1 MRKSAKETLLSRSP
15 KVSVILLNRNR
26 LKDTTNCLRSLLKT
40 NYLNFELIM
49 VDNASNDCSV
59 KYIAEHFPIVKIIQ
73 NKENLGYAGG
83 NNTGLRS
90 LDGES
95 KYVVLVQED
104 MKFDPNWL
112 KELVRVAEGD
122 PTIGVCQ
129 PKILQFFDPKKFEY
143 NGACGGFLDLYGY
156 PCLRGRVM
164 DYTEEDDG
172 QHNSI
177 IETFWAGGCAIFIRK
192 DVLKETGLLDE
203 MFFIHF
209 EEIDLCWRFRL
220 CGYKIVCVPSSI
232 VYHKGAGGATKISTK
247 MLFLKYRNNV
257 FMLVKNYSL
266 LNLLK
271 RLPIRITIDASSVA
285 KNGPTPIKAYLSI
298 LRNFRKLWQ
307 NRAYVQAH
315 VRRVSDDE
323 IAKMMIKKP
332 VPLMYLKGYKTF
344 KQFKTVW

>member
-1 MRKSAKETLLSRSP
+1 MKYP
-15 KVSVILLNRNR
+15 KVSIILLNTNR
-26 LKDTTNCLRSLLKT
+26 LKDTAYCLRSLLKT
-40 NYLNFELIM
+40 NYPNFKLIM
-49 VDNASNDCSV
+49 VDNASEDGSA
-59 KYIAEHFPIVKIIQ
+59 KYVAEFFPCVKILQ
-73 NKENLGYAGG
+73 NNENLGYTGG

-90 LDGES
+90 LDDES

-104 MKFDPNWL
+104 MGFDPNWL
-112 KELVRVAEGD
+112 KELVTIAESD
-122 PTIGVCQ
+122 PTIGACQ

-156 PCLRGRVM
+156 PCLRGRVL
-164 DYTEEDDG
+164 DYTEEDEG
-172 QHNSI
+172 QYNSI

-220 CGYKIVCVPSSI
+220 RGYRIVCVPSSI
-232 VYHKGAGGATKISTK
+232 VYHKGAGGASKISTK

-257 FMLVKNYSL
+257 LMLIKNYCL

-271 RLPIRITIDASSVA
+271 YLPIRIAIDASSVA
-285 KNGPTPIKAYLSI
+285 KNGSTPVKAYLSI
-298 LRNFRKLWQ
+298 LRNFRKVWQ

-315 VRRVSDDE
+315 VRRVNDDE
-323 IAKMMIKKP
+323 IAKIMIKKP

-344 KQFKTVW
+344 KQFKMAW